1 MVRSEL
7 VRPATGTA
15 ARQVAREGDRSA
27 DRDHQRIV
35 TDAEL
40 DFRTA
45 RRARSLRGSVC
56 RAAGSSASN
65 PPARQSRIHRSTLS
79 RETRADSGKCDVAG
93 LLDPLPRL
101 GVYVR

>member
-15 ARQVAREGDRSA
+15 ARQAAREGDRSA
-27 DRDHQRIV
+27 NRDHQRIF

-45 RRARSLRGSVC
+45 RVVIVDG
-56 RAAGSSASN
+56 
-65 PPARQSRIHRSTLS
+65 
-79 RETRADSGKCDVAG
+79 
-93 LLDPLPRL
+93 PRL
-101 GVYVR
+101 ARLVTARIGVPGGGQ